1 MSPAGWA
8 WALCGLLTAINLLSL
23 VIAAGRLRLR
33 RSALRPA
40 ANAPAVSIVRPLC
53 GIEAFSEETLR
64 AGFAL
69 DYPDYELIFCVADPA
84 DPILPLV
91 EAIIAEHR
99 ARPARIMLGH
109 VRISDN
115 PKLNNCV
122 KGWEAARHDW
132 VVLADSNVLMP
143 ADYVQRMFAAW
154 RADTG
159 LVCSPPVGSRPHG
172 FWAEVECAFLNNLQ
186 ARWQYVGEAI
196 GLGFAQGKSLLWH
209 RPFLDARGGIRAL
222 AAEIAEDA
230 AATKLVRAAGLN
242 VHLVDAPFEQPLGRR
257 SFYEV
262 WARQFRWARLR
273 RVTFPLFFAP
283 EIVSGSLPMLV
294 LGAIAAYASGLSV
307 LAAVVALAFLWYGPE
322 ALLARRMG
330 WHFDWRAPLASAIRD
345 LLLPVMWAAAWIARD
360 VIWRGNPMSIT
371 TSASRLDL
379 PDGAPEMLRKT

>member
-8 WALCGLLTAINLLSL
+8 WAFCGLLTAINLLSL
-23 VIAAGRLRLR
+23 AIAAGRFR
-33 RSALRPA
+33 RRHSPLRPPPS
-40 ANAPAVSIVRPLC
+40 APAVSIVRPLC
-53 GIEAFSEETLR
+53 GIEAFSGETLR

-84 DPILPLV
+84 DPIIALV
-91 EAIIAEHR
+91 ETVMAEHP
-99 ARPARIMLGH
+99 ARPARIILGD

-159 LVCSPPVGSRPHG
+159 LVCSTPVGSRPHG

-209 RPFLDARGGIRAL
+209 KPFLEARGGIRAL

-230 AATKLVRAAGLN
+230 AATKLVRAAGLH
-242 VHLVDAPFEQPLGRR
+242 VHLVDAPFEQPLGPR
-257 SFYEV
+257 SFREI
-262 WARQFRWARLR
+262 WTRQFRWARLR

-283 EIVSGSLPMLV
+283 EIVSGSVPTLILGAVAAHASGVGV
-294 LGAIAAYASGLSV
+294 LGAV
-307 LAAVVALAFLWYGPE
+307 TTLAVLWYGPE
-322 ALLARRMG
+322 ALLARRMR
-330 WHFDWRAPLASAIRD
+330 WHLDWRLPVAAMARD
-345 LLLPVMWAAAWIARD
+345 LRRPARWAAAWIARD
-360 VIWRGNPMSIT
+360 VVWRGNAMSIT
-371 TSASRLDL
+371 TKSASTTGELDL
-379 PDGAPEMLRKT
+379 PA

>member
-23 VIAAGRLRLR
+23 AIAAGRLRPR
-33 RSALRPA
+33 RSPLRA
-40 ANAPAVSIVRPLC
+40 APSAPAVSIVRPLC

-69 DYPDYELIFCVADPA
+69 DYPDYELIFCVADPD
-84 DPILPLV
+84 DPVVPLV
-91 EAIIAEHR
+91 EAIIAEHP
-99 ARPARIMLGH
+99 ARPSRIILGD

-154 RADTG
+154 RANTG
-159 LVCSPPVGSRPHG
+159 LVCSTPVGSRPDG

-209 RPFLDARGGIRAL
+209 KPFLDAHGGIRAL

-230 AATKLVRAAGLN
+230 AATKLVRAAGLH

-257 SFYEV
+257 SLHEI
-262 WARQFRWARLR
+262 WTRQFRWARLR

-283 EIVSGSLPMLV
+283 EIVSGSLPTLI
-294 LGAIAAYASGLSV
+294 LGAVAAHASGISV
-307 LAAVVALAFLWYGPE
+307 LATVTALAILWYAPE
-322 ALLARRMG
+322 ALLARRMR
-330 WHFDWRAPLASAIRD
+330 WHLDRRAPLAGITRD
-345 LLLPVMWAAAWIARD
+345 LMLPAMWGAAWIARD
-360 VIWRGNPMSIT
+360 VVWRGNSMSIT
-371 TSASRLDL
+371 TKSASAAGELDL
-379 PDGAPEMLRKT
+379 PA